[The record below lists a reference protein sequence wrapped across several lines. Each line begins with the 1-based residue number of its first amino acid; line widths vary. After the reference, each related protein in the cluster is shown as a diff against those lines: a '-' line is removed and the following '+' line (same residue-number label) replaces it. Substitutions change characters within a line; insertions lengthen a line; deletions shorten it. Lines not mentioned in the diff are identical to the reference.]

1 MQPAQ
6 AARQVK
12 QLEPFTIETA
22 NFVIRFL
29 RPEDATDR
37 WSAWFES
44 AYVREALNMDSR
56 PRTKAE
62 MQSYIASF
70 DQRDRLLLGVFD
82 KTNSLLVCIGSA
94 QIDWNAGNYL
104 INTVVGEPD
113 YRNAAVMS
121 ELTPPFRDYFF
132 DVLGLKSSTATAL
145 GTNTVIRKFL
155 ESTGWTLIQVLK
167 NHQRSHAD
175 GSMIDLYLYKLTREA
190 WADWRRAHPDLP
202 RATLTHTVPRP

>member
-113 YRNAAVMS
+113 
-121 ELTPPFRDYFF
+121 
-132 DVLGLKSSTATAL
+132 
-145 GTNTVIRKFL
+145 
-155 ESTGWTLIQVLK
+155 
-167 NHQRSHAD
+167 
-175 GSMIDLYLYKLTREA
+175 
-190 WADWRRAHPDLP
+190 
-202 RATLTHTVPRP
+202 